1 MKDNDKIIY
10 ESVVRGMKEGVFT
23 LDRTG
28 HITSMNP
35 AAMTI
40 LRRDESAVGNTFAA
54 EFFGD
59 EENDEFCETVLTA
72 VYHNDADHNG
82 IVRYRAGEEIRQ
94 LYVRTSY
101 LRNGEETIGIA
112 AVINDV
118 TELYGLRD
126 AVKAMEKIR
135 ALNEELEKRN
145 AFIKKTFGRYLSDEI
160 VAELLD
166 TKDGLEIGGKKQR
179 VAVMFSDLRGFTA
192 LSEAMEPT
200 ALIGMLN
207 GYLEKMIEIVMAH
220 RGTILEFIGDAIVAV
235 FGAPLDSDTRE
246 TDAVSCAIAMQNAM
260 EEVNAENTA
269 RSLPALEMGIGI
281 HTGEVVLGNIGSLKK
296 SKYDVIGSTVNLAS
310 RIETYTVGG
319 QILISEAVKDA
330 VGPALVTAKTVEA
343 MPKGVREPI
352 TLYEVAA
359 LGDLSLASD
368 HSPLLSL
375 NPPVKVKCRPME
387 GKHRGSDEYPG
398 SVTAA
403 SRDEFLLS
411 VPLPLSFGDSVTVSV
426 EENDLCAKVTG
437 EKDGL
442 YLMHVTSGS
451 AKNLWNHR

>member
-1 MKDNDKIIY
+1 MKDNEKIIY
-10 ESVVRGMKEGVFT
+10 ESVVHGMKEGVFT

-40 LRRDESAVGNTFAA
+40 LKRGESAVGNTFAA
-54 EFFGD
+54 EFFGE
-59 EENDEFCETVLTA
+59 EENDEFCETVLAA
-72 VYHNDADHNG
+72 VYQNDADHKK
-82 IVRYRAGEEIRQ
+82 IVRYRTGEELRQ

-101 LRNGEETIGIA
+101 LRNGSETVGIT

-118 TELYGLRD
+118 TELYELRD

-160 VAELLD
+160 VSELLD
-166 TKDGLEIGGKKQR
+166 TENGLEIGGKKQK

-207 GYLEKMIEIVMAH
+207 RYLERMIEIVMAH

-235 FGAPLDSDTRE
+235 FGAPLESDSRE
-246 TDAVSCAIAMQNAM
+246 TDAVSCAIEMQNAM
-260 EEVNAENTA
+260 EEVNEDNAA
-269 RSLPALEMGIGI
+269 LSLPRLEMGIGI

-319 QILISEAVKDA
+319 QILISEAVKEA
-330 VGPALVTAKTVEA
+330 AGPELVTAKTIEA
-343 MPKGVREPI
+343 MPKGVKTPI
-352 TLYEVAA
+352 RLYEVSS
-359 LGDLSLASD
+359 LGELRLSAEEA
-368 HSPLLSL
+368 PLLRL
-375 NPPVKVKCRPME
+375 VPPVTVKCRLLE
-387 GKHRGSDEYPG
+387 GKHGGGEEITG
-398 SVTAA
+398 TVTEA
-403 SRDEFLLS
+403 SGRDFLLT
-411 VPLPLSFGDSVTVSV
+411 LPVSLTFGDSILINKSGN
-426 EENDLCAKVTG
+426 EICAKMTEERNG
-437 EKDGL
+437 Q
-442 YLMHVTSGS
+442 YLLRVTSGMLG
-451 AKNLWNHR
+451 KILKP

>member
-1 MKDNDKIIY
+1 
-10 ESVVRGMKEGVFT
+10 MKEGVFT

-40 LRRDESAVGNTFAA
+40 LKRGESAVGNTFAS
-54 EFFGD
+54 EFFGE
-59 EENDEFCETVLTA
+59 EENDEFCETVLAA
-72 VYHNDADHNG
+72 VYRNDADHKR
-82 IVRYRAGEEIRQ
+82 IVRYRAGGEVRQ

-101 LRNGEETIGIA
+101 LRSGDETIGIT

-145 AFIKKTFGRYLSDEI
+145 EFIKKTFGRYLSDEI
-160 VAELLD
+160 VSELLD
-166 TKDGLEIGGKKQR
+166 TENGLEIGGKKQN

-192 LSEAMEPT
+192 LSEVMQPT
-200 ALIGMLN
+200 VLIGMLN
-207 GYLEKMIEIVMAH
+207 RYLEKMIEIIMAH

-235 FGAPLDSDTRE
+235 FGAPLESDSRE
-246 TDAVSCAIAMQNAM
+246 NDAVSCAIEMQNAM
-260 EEVNAENTA
+260 ETVNAENAA

-310 RIETYTVGG
+310 RIESYSVGG
-319 QILISEAVKDA
+319 QILISEAVKNA
-330 VGPALVTAKTVEA
+330 VGHALTTAKTVEA
-343 MPKGVREPI
+343 KPKGVREPI

-359 LGDLSLASD
+359 LGDLTLRSER
-368 HSPLLSL
+368 SPLSL
-375 NPPVKVKCRPME
+375 LTPPIAVKIRPFE
-387 GKHRGSDEYPG
+387 GKHGGTEESPG
-398 SVTAA
+398 TVTAA
-403 SRDEFLLS
+403 SQKEILLS
-411 VPLPLSFGDSVTVSV
+411 SPLHLSFGDSVTVSADGS
-426 EENDLCAKVTG
+426 ELCAKVTG
-437 EKDGL
+437 ENEGL
-442 YLMHVTSGS
+442 YLLRITSGS
-451 AKNLWNHR
+451 AEALLNRR